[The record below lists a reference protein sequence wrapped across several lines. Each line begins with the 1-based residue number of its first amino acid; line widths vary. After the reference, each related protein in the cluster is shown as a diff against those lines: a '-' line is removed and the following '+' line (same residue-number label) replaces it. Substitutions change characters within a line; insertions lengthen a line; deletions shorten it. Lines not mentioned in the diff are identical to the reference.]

1 MSGPTRSARVSAEA
15 LRHKLG
21 GSSEWA
27 LFDVR
32 EEGEFA
38 DGHLLTATSLPLSRL
53 ELLIAD
59 VVPHRQTSIV
69 LCGGTSLAERAAA
82 RLLQLG
88 YANAATFPGDVAD
101 WRAAGFETYT
111 GIHVPS
117 KAFGE
122 FVESRY
128 QTPHITAEELKKR
141 LDVGDDVLILDSRPL
156 EEYRTRNIPGAI
168 DVPGVELVYHIKD
181 LVRSPSTLVVVNC
194 GGRTRSIIGAQSLIN
209 AGVSNRVVALK
220 NGTMG
225 WHLAGY
231 PLERGQSRRAPP
243 SSADGIL
250 WARAAGEE
258 IARRFDVPSIDRL
271 TLREWSS
278 DSSRTL
284 YQFDVR
290 QPEEFAMGHLPGS
303 RHVQGGQLIQET
315 DRHIAVRNARI
326 VLIDDDGVRAT
337 VAGSWLRQMGF
348 AEVHV
353 LRDGLIG
360 EPLEIGPWQHKIV
373 GLYEANAKELSANEL
388 IASIARG
395 GVTIIDLSD
404 STSYRSGHIPGAYH
418 AVRAQLG
425 QALAKI
431 ARETRIVLTSKD
443 GLLAHL
449 AAPEAAHL
457 CGAPVSALA
466 GGNEAWRAAGGEM
479 EAGTERWLVP
489 PRDVWLKPF
498 DQLQGKVEDRL
509 NTYLSWEIGLL
520 EQLERDGSL
529 SFKFAPHQSA
539 SSSHEAGSVA
549 Q

>member
-1 MSGPTRSARVSAEA
+1 MSGSTLSARVSVEA

-21 GSSEWA
+21 ASSEWA

-32 EEGEFA
+32 EEGVFA

-53 ELLIAD
+53 ELL
-59 VVPHRQTSIV
+59 VPDLVPRRQTPIV

-82 RLLQLG
+82 RLHEFG
-88 YANAATFPGDVAD
+88 YANAATFPGEIAD
-101 WRAAGFETYT
+101 WHAAGFETYT
-111 GIHVPS
+111 GVHVPS

-128 QTPHITAEELKKR
+128 QTPHMTAEELKER
-141 LDVGDDVLILDSRPL
+141 LDGGDDVLILDSRPL

-168 DVPGVELVYHIKD
+168 DVPGVELVYRIKD
-181 LVRSPSTLVVVNC
+181 LVRSPSTLIVVNC

-231 PLERGQSRRAPP
+231 PLERGQSRRPLP
-243 SSADGIL
+243 SSADGTL
-250 WARAAGEE
+250 WARAAAKE
-258 IARRFDVPSIDRL
+258 IARRFGVPSIDRS
-271 TLREWSS
+271 TLREWSV

-290 QPEEFAMGHLPGS
+290 QPEEFAMGHIPGS

-315 DRHIAVRNARI
+315 DRHIAVRNARV
-326 VLIDDDGVRAT
+326 VLIDDDGVRAA

-348 AEVHV
+348 ADVYV
-353 LRDGLIG
+353 LHDGLIG
-360 EPLEIGPWQHKIV
+360 EPLETGPWHPKIV
-373 GLYEANAKELSANEL
+373 GLYEVNAEELPVSEL
-388 IASIARG
+388 IASIAGG
-395 GVTIIDLSD
+395 GVTVIDVSH
-404 STSYRSGHIPGAYH
+404 STSYRRGHIPGAYH
-418 AVRAQLG
+418 TIRAQLG
-425 QALAKI
+425 EALAVI
-431 ARETRIVLTSKD
+431 PLGTRIVVTSED

-449 AAPEAAHL
+449 AAPEAARL
-457 CGAPVSALA
+457 SGVPVSALA

-479 EAGTERWLVP
+479 ETGTERWSVP

-529 SFKFAPHQSA
+529 RFKFAELQRA
-539 SSSHEAGSVA
+539 SGSHEVGSLA
-549 Q
+549 K